1 VRVVNASPLIVLSKL
16 GRLDLLLEPRPDI
29 EVVVPQAVL
38 DEVMRGEPD
47 DPAVSL
53 VPKAVADWMRVIP
66 TPPVHASLQV
76 GVLDPGEIAVLSVA
90 LNHPGWE
97 AVLDDH
103 FARREATRL
112 GIPCSWGSRA
122 SAPSVWSRLVTGSE
136 SSRPSPTLC
145 KPSETRVCRSR
156 MGFSASPWI
165 KPGSEAPQSGLEN
178 KDGD

>member
-1 VRVVNASPLIVLSKL
+1 MRVVNASPLIVLSKL

-53 VPKAVADWMRVIP
+53 VPEAVADWMRVIP
-66 TPPVHASLQV
+66 RPPVHASLRV
-76 GVLDPGEIAVLSVA
+76 GALDPGEIAVLSVA

-103 FARREATRL
+103 IANL
-112 GIPCSWGSRA
+112 SNP
-122 SAPSVWSRLVTGSE
+122 
-136 SSRPSPTLC
+136 
-145 KPSETRVCRSR
+145 
-156 MGFSASPWI
+156 
-165 KPGSEAPQSGLEN
+165 
-178 KDGD
+178 

>member
-1 VRVVNASPLIVLSKL
+1 MRVVNASPLIVLSKL

-66 TPPVHASLQV
+66 TPPVHAFLRV

-103 FARREATRL
+103 SARREATRL
-112 GIPCSWGSRA
+112 GIPCIGTVGLVLTGHRLRNRPVRPRR
-122 SAPSVWSRLVTGSE
+122 SANPPRSGYVHLGWAFPPRPG
-136 SSRPSPTLC
+136 SSRGV
-145 KPSETRVCRSR
+145 KPR
-156 MGFSASPWI
+156 G
-165 KPGSEAPQSGLEN
+165 
-178 KDGD
+178 GD

>member
-1 VRVVNASPLIVLSKL
+1 MLSKL

-66 TPPVHASLQV
+66 TPRSCISPSRCS
-76 GVLDPGEIAVLSVA
+76 DPGEIAVLSVA

-103 FARREATRL
+103 SARREATRL
-112 GIPCSWGSRA
+112 GIPCIGTVGLVLTGHRLGIV
-122 SAPSVWSRLVTGSE
+122 PSVPDALQTLREAGMYISDGLFRLALDQAGE
-136 SSRPSPTLC
+136 
-145 KPSETRVCRSR
+145 
-156 MGFSASPWI
+156 
-165 KPGSEAPQSGLEN
+165 
-178 KDGD
+178 